1 MSVVCCCCVSD
12 AGQSGGGHSLPG
24 GRFPQGGGQG
34 GEMGCVEIEGAEGG
48 GGVQVGDRWA
58 AEGR

>member
-24 GRFPQGGGQG
+24 GRFTQGGGRVG
-34 GEMGCVEIEGAEGG
+34 GME
-48 GGVQVGDRWA
+48 
-58 AEGR
+58 